1 MRILWLILSLI
12 PAPFF
17 FHSYEYGQHI
27 KGEEA
32 SFLFISSVL
41 FVVIIGF
48 LSSYIKIGYVI
59 LVNIITGLLSI
70 FLAMYFIPN
79 DGWFKPVGRDVA
91 VIFVAVVLLIG
102 QLIIRG
108 VSRTILIKK
117 E

>member
-17 FHSYEYGQHI
+17 FHFYEYGQHI
-27 KGEEA
+27 QGEES
-32 SFLFISSVL
+32 SFLFIGSL
-41 FVVIIGF
+41 FFVVIIGF

-59 LVNIITGLLSI
+59 LVNIVTGLISI

-91 VIFVAVVLLIG
+91 VIFVAVVLLTG

-108 VSRTILIKK
+108 FSRTILKKK